1 MFGIKQED
9 PPPNTASSGKPAHS
23 PSPIYLVAYGADWIP
38 FAILLLIKGIVGD
51 ALTEVSEKRKSM
63 ITYSFL
69 IHFLHGE
76 KHADM
81 NLRLGQIFMA
91 MDFEGEMVTG
101 MRMS

>member
-1 MFGIKQED
+1 
-9 PPPNTASSGKPAHS
+9 
-23 PSPIYLVAYGADWIP
+23 
-38 FAILLLIKGIVGD
+38 
-51 ALTEVSEKRKSM
+51 M

-91 MDFEGEMVTG
+91 MDYEREMVMG